1 MALHLFHKFFLQ
13 WSTPWANQLQVL
25 FGRKSTGGALS
36 YRFWQE
42 IPWQPERR
50 SIIQRTRH
58 CTFETLENTRFS
70 TILQRPVQNTVLCAI
85 AHNSCRDRLT
95 INSATPWS
103 TFPQNST
110 YKVTSPSQEFH
121 HIYTFVEPSSDF
133 CGRQKML
140 PCPTN
145 ASHPT
150 VRWISTWRRTI
161 VYTYRNWSVSYS
173 TRTIPLID
181 TGNRGY
187 MEIARYVNFVPYR

>member
-121 HIYTFVEPSSDF
+121 HIYTFVEPSSDSVEDKKCYRVQLMHVIQRSDEF
-133 CGRQKML
+133 
-140 PCPTN
+140 
-145 ASHPT
+145 
-150 VRWISTWRRTI
+150 RRD
-161 VYTYRNWSVSYS
+161 RNEWTPHVTKDDSVHVS
-173 TRTIPLID
+173 
-181 TGNRGY
+181 
-187 MEIARYVNFVPYR
+187 